1 MPRNT
6 FSANPVVILY
16 RLFAS
21 KSAIAKIQAAV
32 IVVIIVLGLVGVAY
46 YYSNMGPTSPTTST
60 QAQVQYKKTLIMA
73 MPTEPESLDIQQV
86 NNEFIIHD
94 LIFQDTMNYDA
105 NMTIVPDFATA
116 AEFNGTVITI
126 HFPHNATFSNGDPIT
141 AASLNDSMTRYE
153 RLSPYGSDYSSV
165 QSVQFPDPYTAEIV
179 MSSPSTYSWYND
191 IPVIYG
197 AMVDAKTAAQM
208 GDAAF
213 GRSPI
218 GSGPFKVQEWVQGS
232 QVVLVRNDLYKTNLP
247 FVQNKGPNPYIDTVI
262 IRFIPEDLTRI
273 SEFQAG
279 SVDVVTDVPI
289 DAVTALQ
296 SDQNVNVYEHTTAGI
311 DFMMMNVLRPPLD
324 DVRVRQALNYAV
336 NRTELEA
343 TMKDTVIPCYSY
355 MSPTMLAYNPA
366 VENAAKSMYAYN
378 PDKAKSLLT
387 EAGWT
392 MGSDGIFVKNGQP
405 LKLTF
410 LVANDVPD
418 LQRVGPVIQAEFAK
432 VGVQLDLREYT
443 YDYIRQQT
451 RNWDFD
457 LAERAYEWFDPAG
470 ILPYLLDSKQ
480 SNYTYRNPQVD
491 DLLEKDFLGALDP
504 AARVDTYTKMQNI
517 LLNDAPWVPLMIE
530 KVYTAARKNVQG
542 LIVLPN
548 AFGSIFL
555 NDTKVLASGSMAIS
569 PWVPLIANTKLS
581 DARKDALLARI
592 SGRA

>member
-1 MPRNT
+1 M
-6 FSANPVVILY
+6 
-16 RLFAS
+16 
-21 KSAIAKIQAAV
+21 
-32 IVVIIVLGLVGVAY
+32 
-46 YYSNMGPTSPTTST
+46 
-60 QAQVQYKKTLIMA
+60 
-73 MPTEPESLDIQQV
+73 DIQQV
-86 NNEFIIHD
+86 SAEYIVHD
-94 LIFQDTMNYDA
+94 LVFQNTMNYDT
-105 NMTIVPDFATA
+105 NMSIVPDLATA

-141 AASLNDSMTRYE
+141 ATALNDSMARYI

-165 QSVQFPDPYTAEIV
+165 QRVDIIDPYTASIV

-191 IPVIYG
+191 IPVVYG
-197 AMVDAKTAAQM
+197 AMVDAKAAAQM

-213 GRSPI
+213 GRNPI

-247 FVQNKGPNPYIDTVI
+247 FVQNKGPNPYIDEVI

-279 SVDVVTDVPI
+279 TVDIVTGVPI

-296 SDQNVNVYEHTTAGI
+296 SDPNVKVYEHTTAGI
-311 DFMMMNVLRPPLD
+311 DFIMMNVLKPPLD

-343 TMKDTVIPCYSY
+343 TLKNTVIPCYSY
-355 MSPTMLAYNPA
+355 MSPTMLAYNPS
-366 VENAAKSMYAYN
+366 VEDTAKSMYAYN
-378 PDKAKSLLT
+378 PEKAKSLLT

-392 MGSDGIFVKNGQP
+392 MGTDGIFAKNGQP

-410 LVANDVPD
+410 MVANDYPD
-418 LQRVGPVIQAEFAK
+418 LARIGPIIQAEFAK
-432 VGVQLDLREYT
+432 VGIQLDLREYT

-451 RNWDFD
+451 RQWNFE
-457 LAERAYEWFDPAG
+457 LATRAYEWFDPAG
-470 ILPYLLDSKQ
+470 ILPYLLDSEQ
-480 SNYTYRNPQVD
+480 SNYTYRNSQVT

-517 LLNDAPWVPLMIE
+517 LLNDAPWVPLMVE

-555 NDTKVLASGSMAIS
+555 NDTRVLASSSMVIS
-569 PWVPLIANTKLS
+569 PWIPVIANTVLKNE
-581 DARKDALLARI
+581 RKDALLAHV
-592 SGRA
+592 SGRV

>member
-1 MPRNT
+1 M
-6 FSANPVVILY
+6 Y
-16 RLFAS
+16 RFLTS
-21 KSAIAKIQAAV
+21 KSAIGKMQAVV

-46 YYSNMGPTSPTTST
+46 YYSNMGPAGPTGITTPAST
-60 QAQVQYKKTLIMA
+60 QVQVQYKRTLIIA

-86 NNEFIIHD
+86 NNEFIVHD
-94 LIFQDTMNYDA
+94 LIFQNTMNYDA
-105 NMTIVPDFATA
+105 NMTIVPDLAAA

-141 AASLNDSMTRYE
+141 ATALNDSMARYI

-165 QSVQFPDPYTAEIV
+165 LRVDIVDPYTAQIV

-191 IPVIYG
+191 IPVVYG
-197 AMVDAKTAAQM
+197 AMVDAQAAAQM

-213 GRSPI
+213 GRSPV
-218 GSGPFKVQEWVQGS
+218 GAGPFKVQEWVQGS

-247 FVQNKGPNPYIDTVI
+247 FVQNKGPNPYIDQVI

-279 SVDVVTDVPI
+279 TVDIVTDVPI

-296 SDQNVNVYEHTTAGI
+296 SDPNVNVYEHTTAGV
-311 DFMMMNVLRPPLD
+311 DFIMMNVLRPPLD

-343 TMKDTVIPCYSY
+343 TMKNTIIPCYSY

-366 VENAAKSMYAYN
+366 VETNAESMYAYN
-378 PDKAKSLLT
+378 PDKAKSLIA

-392 MGSDGIFVKNGQP
+392 MGSDGIFYKNNQP

-418 LQRVGPVIQAEFAK
+418 LERVGPIIQAELAK
-432 VGVQLDLREYT
+432 VGIQLDLREYT

-480 SNYTYRNPQVD
+480 SNYTYRNSQVD

-517 LLNDAPWVPLMIE
+517 LLNDAPWVPLMVE

-548 AFGSIFL
+548 AFGSMFL
-555 NDTKVLASGSMAIS
+555 NDTKILVSSSMVIS
-569 PWVPLIANTKLS
+569 PWIPVTADTNVAN
-581 DARKDALLARI
+581 ARKDTLLALL
-592 SGRA
+592 SGRV